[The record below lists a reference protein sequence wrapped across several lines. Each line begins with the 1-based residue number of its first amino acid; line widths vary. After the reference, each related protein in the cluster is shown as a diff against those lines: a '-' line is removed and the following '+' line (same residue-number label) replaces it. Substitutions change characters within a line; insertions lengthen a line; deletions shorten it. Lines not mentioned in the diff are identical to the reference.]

1 MTMSK
6 RVSKQNK
13 YRRDI
18 VQSNK
23 QRGVVLVVSLIFLIA
38 LTAVA
43 SALMLNTT
51 TDMKMSG
58 ASEMQVVAKQEAFG
72 AMDELIF
79 RQVQPSNGAVNS
91 FALPIATYQNPIPR
105 NVLPSLVSTN
115 VGTDIV
121 SADVRIMNNQYMKE
135 TGCPRTLAIN
145 TNSAN
150 LETCNILQVQL
161 TKLYGRKS
169 NSNVQVNAGIVQKLG
184 KL

>member
-58 ASEMQVVAKQEAFG
+58 ASEMQV
-72 AMDELIF
+72 
-79 RQVQPSNGAVNS
+79 
-91 FALPIATYQNPIPR
+91 
-105 NVLPSLVSTN
+105 
-115 VGTDIV
+115 
-121 SADVRIMNNQYMKE
+121 
-135 TGCPRTLAIN
+135 
-145 TNSAN
+145 
-150 LETCNILQVQL
+150 
-161 TKLYGRKS
+161 
-169 NSNVQVNAGIVQKLG
+169 
-184 KL
+184 